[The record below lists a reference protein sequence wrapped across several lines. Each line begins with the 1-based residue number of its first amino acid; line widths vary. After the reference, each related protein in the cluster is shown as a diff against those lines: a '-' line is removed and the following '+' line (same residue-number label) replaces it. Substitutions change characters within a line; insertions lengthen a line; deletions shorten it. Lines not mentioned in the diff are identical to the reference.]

1 MHVDVHMYIIIRH
14 YRVHCFHPDHLF
26 SRHLIVQLASEIA
39 KLKQQAILNEV
50 RIYTVYMILR
60 HLIEY

>member
-1 MHVDVHMYIIIRH
+1 MYLIIRH
-14 YRVHCFHPDHLF
+14 YRVYCFHADQLF

-50 RIYTVYMILR
+50 RIYTICTT
-60 HLIEY
+60 